1 MYSWFQG
8 AFNWAPLLPRVYR
21 TALGLVAV
29 VFPVFTD
36 TSIVVVVN
44 KIKMARKPGKKQKEN
59 PVRYTGES
67 KR

>member
-1 MYSWFQG
+1 M
-8 AFNWAPLLPRVYR
+8 LPRVYR

-59 PVRYTGES
+59 PVRYTGER